1 MPGLVSGS
9 DPYKT
14 EGIQYDLA
22 LSHRSLAASVFTTY
36 LTVACQE
43 AESGLMSGELYG
55 EGELAASVRLLISK
69 SGYGRP
75 LSPL

>member
-14 EGIQYDLA
+14 EGIQGDLA

-36 LTVACQE
+36 LTAACQE
-43 AESGLMSGELYG
+43 AQSGLMSGELYG
-55 EGELAASVRLLISK
+55 EGGPAASVRLLISRR
-69 SGYGRP
+69 SYGRP